1 MPTIT
6 CEACEQNFTAV
17 AKPGTKVTCPH
28 CGDVNVVRPM
38 PDTNRATTGA
48 APPSSGSDPAPTP
61 VTVASTTG
69 RTPHLE
75 HRPPTTDDGLRD
87 GPPPRSGHDPDARP
101 RALGLPP
108 ASGEEVLVITV
119 HREMFRAR
127 PLSFLGLWA
136 AVVGGLIAAVI
147 FLNSSATGARL
158 GAWMCLLI
166 ALAAL
171 ITLGVW
177 KIRTF
182 AQRLRITNKRSVL
195 TRGLLSRSSVEI
207 LHRTLQEIE
216 VRQSFAQRL
225 MGIGSLML
233 SNAAESEV
241 EIIVHDVRN
250 PDHLRQIID
259 AYRPL

>member
-28 CGDVNVVRPM
+28 CGDVNVVRPSSNSG
-38 PDTNRATTGA
+38 PAVAGSGKQPSGFAPAPAPQPLQPTPYRATVGE
-48 APPSSGSDPAPTP
+48 
-61 VTVASTTG
+61 G
-69 RTPHLE
+69 RQQVV
-75 HRPPTTDDGLRD
+75 DDGLRD
-87 GPPPRSGHDPDARP
+87 GPPPRTGHDPDARP
-101 RALGLPP
+101 KALGLPL
-108 ASGEEVLVITV
+108 ASGGEVHVITV
-119 HREMFRAR
+119 RREMFRAR

-136 AVVGGLIAAVI
+136 GVVGGLIGALI
-147 FLNSSATGARL
+147 FLNSTATGARL

-171 ITLGVW
+171 VTLGVW
-177 KIRTF
+177 KVRTF

-216 VRQSFAQRL
+216 VRQSFPQRV
-225 MGIGSLML
+225 MGTGSLML